1 MWDSLVAGAG
11 IMEQCAAQMILL
23 GPVSGATPGPG
34 NPVFNF
40 LVGGLAI
47 IVASVRHFKIEKAK
61 RPPVRDLLFIS
72 AIGAVFI
79 MLGVWNV
86 ISPH

>member
-1 MWDSLVAGAG
+1 
-11 IMEQCAAQMILL
+11 MEQCVAQMMLL

-34 NPVFNF
+34 DPVFNF

-47 IVASVRHFKIEKAK
+47 IAVSVHYFKIEKAK
-61 RPPVRDLLFIS
+61 RPPVRNLLFVS

-79 MLGVWNV
+79 MLGVWDL
-86 ISPH
+86 ISPR

>member
-1 MWDSLVAGAG
+1 
-11 IMEQCAAQMILL
+11 MEQCVAQMVHL

-40 LVGGLAI
+40 LVGSLAI
-47 IVASVRHFKIEKAK
+47 IIASVYSFKIEKAK
-61 RPPVRDLLFIS
+61 RPPVRNLLFIS

-79 MLGVWNV
+79 MLGVWGV
-86 ISPH
+86 ISPN

>member
-1 MWDSLVAGAG
+1 M
-11 IMEQCAAQMILL
+11 MHL

-47 IVASVRHFKIEKAK
+47 TVASVHHLMIEKAK
-61 RPPVRDLLFIS
+61 RPPVRNLLFVS

-79 MLGVWNV
+79 VLGIWGLS
-86 ISPH
+86 SPHCFDEATGS